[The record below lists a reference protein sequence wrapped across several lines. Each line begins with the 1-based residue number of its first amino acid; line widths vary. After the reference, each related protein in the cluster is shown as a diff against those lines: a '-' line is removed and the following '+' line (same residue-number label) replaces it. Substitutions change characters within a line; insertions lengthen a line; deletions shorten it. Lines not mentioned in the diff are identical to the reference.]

1 MIELKER
8 FFVDI
13 RQIEYFT
20 EVAKQ
25 LSFTKAASTLHVSQ
39 PSISKAIQNL
49 EAELGVPLF
58 YRSSKQLELTDAG
71 KAVLANAHHVLAAF
85 KNLRLE
91 LTDLMELKKVEI
103 RIGIPPIVG
112 VEFFSK
118 IISLYKEKYPYI
130 EIKLTEAGTKKI
142 RQEVEEGE
150 LDIGLICNLC
160 VPNNQLEAI
169 SILKDPLMLIV
180 HQDHPLRSVSSV
192 EISQLE
198 EEAFIIYQKDFT
210 LYDRI
215 IEECSKNGFFPTIAC
230 ESSQKDLIVEMV
242 AAKVGIALLPKKI
255 CEKLQNDK
263 IVSIPFKQ
271 ENIYLELGLTWRKN
285 KYLSFA
291 VREFIELAH
300 QFITK

>member
-1 MIELKER
+1 M
-8 FFVDI
+8 DI
-13 RQIEYFT
+13 RQIEYFS

-39 PSISKAIQNL
+39 PSLSKAIQNL

-71 KAVLANAHHVLAAF
+71 RAVLVNAQHVLSAF
-85 KNLRLE
+85 KNLRSE
-91 LTDLMELKKVEI
+91 LTDLMELKKGEI

-118 IISLYKEKYPYI
+118 LISLYKEKYPYI
-130 EIKLTEAGTKKI
+130 EIKLTEVGTKKI
-142 RQEVEEGE
+142 RQGVEEGE

-160 VPNNQLEAI
+160 IPNDQLEAI

-180 HQDHPLRSVSSV
+180 HKDHPIATLPSV
-192 EISQLE
+192 EISELE
-198 EEAFIIYQKDFT
+198 NEPFIIYRKDFT

-242 AAKVGIALLPKKI
+242 AAKLGIALLPKRI

-263 IVSIPFKQ
+263 IKAIPFKE
-271 ENIYLELGLTWRKN
+271 ENIFLELGMTWKKN

-300 QFITK
+300 QFISR

>member
-1 MIELKER
+1 M
-8 FFVDI
+8 DI

-20 EVAKQ
+20 EVAKH

-71 KAVLANAHHVLAAF
+71 KAVLANAQHVLAAF
-85 KNLRLE
+85 KNLRSE
-91 LTDLMELKKVEI
+91 LTDLMELKKGEI

-118 IISLYKEKYPYI
+118 LISLYKEKYPYI
-130 EIKLTEAGTKKI
+130 EIKLTEVGTKKI
-142 RQEVEEGE
+142 RQGVEEGE

-160 VPNNQLEAI
+160 APNDQLESI

-180 HQDHPLRSVSSV
+180 HRDHPLAALPSV
-192 EISQLE
+192 EMSRLE
-198 EEAFIIYQKDFT
+198 KEDFIIYRKDFT

-215 IEECSKNGFFPTIAC
+215 IEECSKNGFYPTIAC

-255 CEKLQNDK
+255 CEKLQNEK
-263 IVSIPFKQ
+263 IVSIPFKH
-271 ENIYLELGLTWRKN
+271 ENLFLELGLTWKKN

-291 VREFIELAH
+291 VREFIGLTQ
-300 QFITK
+300 QFISK

>member
-1 MIELKER
+1 MRLKEMLL
-8 FFVDI
+8 VDI

-20 EVAKQ
+20 EVAKH

-71 KAVLANAHHVLAAF
+71 KAVLANAQHVLAAF
-85 KNLRLE
+85 KNLRSE
-91 LTDLMELKKVEI
+91 LTDLMELKKGEI

-118 IISLYKEKYPYI
+118 LISLYKEKHPYI
-130 EIKLTEAGTKKI
+130 EIKLTEVGTKKI
-142 RQEVEEGE
+142 RQGVEEGE

-160 VPNNQLEAI
+160 VPNDQLQTI

-180 HQDHPLRSVSSV
+180 HKDHPLAELPTVDMSM
-192 EISQLE
+192 LE
-198 EEAFIIYQKDFT
+198 REAFIIYRKDFT

-215 IEECSKNGFFPTIAC
+215 IEECSKHGFYPTIAC

-242 AAKVGIALLPKKI
+242 AAKVGIALLPKTI

-271 ENIYLELGLTWRKN
+271 ENLFLELGLTWRKN

-291 VREFIELAH
+291 VREFIDLA
-300 QFITK
+300 QAFITK

>member
-1 MIELKER
+1 M
-8 FFVDI
+8 DI

-20 EVAKQ
+20 EVAKH

-71 KAVLANAHHVLAAF
+71 KAVLANAQQVLAAF
-85 KNLRLE
+85 KNLRSE
-91 LTDLMELKKVEI
+91 LTDLMELKKGEI

-118 IISLYKEKYPYI
+118 LISLYKEKYPYI
-130 EIKLTEAGTKKI
+130 EIKLTEVGTKKI
-142 RQEVEEGE
+142 RQGVEEGE

-160 VPNNQLEAI
+160 VSNDQLETI
-169 SILKDPLMLIV
+169 GILKDPLMLIV
-180 HQDHPLRSVSSV
+180 HKDHPLAKLSSV
-192 EISQLE
+192 EMSQLE
-198 EEAFIIYQKDFT
+198 KESFIIYRKDFT

-215 IEECSKNGFFPTIAC
+215 IEECSKHGFYPTIAC

-263 IVSIPFKQ
+263 IVSIPFK
-271 ENIYLELGLTWRKN
+271 EEHLFLELGMTWKKN

-291 VREFIELAH
+291 VREFIDLAQ
-300 QFITK
+300 QFINK